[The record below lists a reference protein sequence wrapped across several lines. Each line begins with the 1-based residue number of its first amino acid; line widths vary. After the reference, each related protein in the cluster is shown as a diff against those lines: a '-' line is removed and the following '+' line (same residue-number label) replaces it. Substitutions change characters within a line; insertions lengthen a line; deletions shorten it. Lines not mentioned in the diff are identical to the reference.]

1 MEAEIQRI
9 PMGIDSKRM
18 ESCRKI
24 LSLDNVKLLTWVHLS
39 EVFVGL
45 FVFGFDVAKEIR
57 KDCNC
62 LVN

>member
-24 LSLDNVKLLTWVHLS
+24 LSLDNVKLLT
-39 EVFVGL
+39 
-45 FVFGFDVAKEIR
+45 
-57 KDCNC
+57 
-62 LVN
+62 